1 MKKKILIICLITIAL
16 LVLIEITSML
26 ILKFNNKFVNDEPI
40 FNRKISCFY
49 VYKNTPGFKHQTIK
63 SNNNEKDVI
72 IDEYGFICNEEIKKL
87 KPNNCLRIFITGGSA
102 AFGSGQARPYNEIIK
117 YQTGIYSY
125 ESSIAGILKSIL
137 QNKYPEKKIEVINA
151 CSSGRKINQNIT
163 QYLAVIKDF
172 SPDIIISMDGM
183 NDLITIN
190 GSSPFDYDEQ
200 YSLDKYLNLHEI
212 EKSLTQNCFPYTLQL
227 IKKIKF
233 KVNKKHVANNEESLL
248 DYNPKD
254 YNLELY
260 ISKKTELINSCSTF
274 TDLILYYNA
283 LCKTDSVDFIF
294 CIQPLLQRE
303 INKELSSF
311 ENKMQQE
318 VKPINISLS
327 QPNLNKKL
335 LDEYESIG
343 IITLKYFFD
352 DYLSDTIK
360 LLSKKHNFNY
370 IDLNKEITHINKNI
384 EFYTDYCHL
393 SFEANKIIA
402 ELFFRE
408 IEIILKENLV
418 IEEDL

>member
-1 MKKKILIICLITIAL
+1 MKRHKNTFIITGITIFFL
-16 LVLIEITSML
+16 LIVEIISSL
-26 ILKFNNKFVNDEPI
+26 ILKYNDNLKLEEPY
-40 FNRKISCFY
+40 FNRHISVFY
-49 VYKNTPGFKHQTIK
+49 VYKNTPRYKYQTIK

-87 KPNNCLRIFITGGSA
+87 KPNNYLRVFITGGSA
-102 AFGSGQARPYNEIIK
+102 AFGSGQARPYNKIKK

-137 QNKYPEKKIEVINA
+137 QKKYPEKKIEVINA
-151 CSSGRKINQNIT
+151 CSSGRKINQSIT

-200 YSLDKYLNLHEI
+200 YLLDKYLNLHKI

-233 KVNKKHVANNEESLL
+233 KVNKKNMSINGESLL
-248 DYNPKD
+248 DYNPND

-260 ISKKTELINSCSTF
+260 KSKKTELINSCSTF

-303 INKELSSF
+303 TNKELSNV

-318 VKPINISLS
+318 IKPINISLS
-327 QPNLNKKL
+327 QPNLDKKI
-335 LDEYESIG
+335 LDKYESMG

-360 LLSKKHNFNY
+360 LLSQKNNFNY
-370 IDLNKEITHINKNI
+370 IDLNKEITHINKSI

-402 ELFFRE
+402 ELLSRE
-408 IEIILKENLV
+408 IEIIL
-418 IEEDL
+418 EEDL